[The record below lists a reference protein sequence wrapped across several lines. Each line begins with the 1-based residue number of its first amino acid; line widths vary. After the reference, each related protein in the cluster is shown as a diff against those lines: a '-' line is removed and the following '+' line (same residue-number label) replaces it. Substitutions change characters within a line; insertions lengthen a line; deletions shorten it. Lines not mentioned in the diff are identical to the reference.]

1 MNKPAK
7 LLVAVA
13 VLAFAAAGLYYAW
26 LAPAKKASTT
36 PTVKLTRQDQEG
48 PAVPAET
55 AGRDLRE
62 SPTMPASAMPTPVPT
77 TSAPTAPAG
86 VPASAFADPKPA
98 STVPGFVPANEPIKP
113 LPTSGVPGFTPATT
127 TTSAVITTTGGAPA
141 TGAAVPVPPPSG
153 SPAPAAAGP
162 VAVPA
167 ADTTTP
173 ATTAAGVGTKPSAAP
188 ATSPAAAPSALPP
201 LPTPAKT
208 ATTAAPISTTP
219 SAPKSMKADTYTVK
233 EGDSIVSIWRSIT
246 GNERGWEKLLA
257 ANPGVDASRL
267 KIGQVLK
274 VPDAAPASP
283 TGTSQ
288 STSTAPT
295 TKTSGATTYTVES
308 GDTLHRIAN
317 KVYGD
322 SKLWNQIYEA
332 NKSTIGSDPAAL
344 KVGMKLQIPAKS
356 GAAGKPEAKE
366 PSKSSATT
374 GASTP
379 SAPR

>member
-26 LAPAKKASTT
+26 LAPAKKGSTT

-77 TSAPTAPAG
+77 TSAPIAPAG

-127 TTSAVITTTGGAPA
+127 TTSAVITTGGASAPA
-141 TGAAVPVPPPSG
+141 ATAPAV
-153 SPAPAAAGP
+153 PAPAAP
-162 VAVPA
+162 VTTAPAATPAASPAPTDMGGTPAVKPSVAPTGAYPSAPAALPALPAPSSKPAAVPA
-167 ADTTTP
+167 ST
-173 ATTAAGVGTKPSAAP
+173 
-188 ATSPAAAPSALPP
+188 
-201 LPTPAKT
+201 PTPA
-208 ATTAAPISTTP
+208 
-219 SAPKSMKADTYTVK
+219 PKSTKVDTYTVK
-233 EGDSIVSIWRSIT
+233 DGDTIASIWRSIT

-274 VPDAAPASP
+274 VPDFAPA
-283 TGTSQ
+283 GTSGATQ
-288 STSTAPT
+288 TSATAST
-295 TKTSGATTYTVES
+295 TKASGATTYTVES

-356 GAAGKPEAKE
+356 GVPGKTEAKE

>member
-48 PAVPAET
+48 PKAPAET

-98 STVPGFVPANEPIKP
+98 SSVPGFVPANEPIKP
-113 LPTSGVPGFTPATT
+113 LPSEGVPGFAPAPNS
-127 TTSAVITTTGGAPA
+127 TSAVITTTGGAPA
-141 TGAAVPVPPPSG
+141 TGAAVPVPPPAS
-153 SPAPAAAGP
+153 SAAPAATAP
-162 VAVPA
+162 ASVPA
-167 ADTTTP
+167 ATTTP
-173 ATTAAGVGTKPSAAP
+173 ATPIGGVGAKPSASP
-188 ATSPAAAPSALPP
+188 ATSPASAPSALPP
-201 LPTPAKT
+201 LPAPAKT
-208 ATTAAPISTTP
+208 ATVPAPVSTIVST
-219 SAPKSMKADTYTVK
+219 PKSTKADTYTVK
-233 EGDSIVSIWRSIT
+233 EGDSIVSIWRSLS
-246 GNERGWEKLLA
+246 GSERGWEKLLA
-257 ANPGVDASRL
+257 ANPGVDPSRL

-356 GAAGKPEAKE
+356 GAPGKTEAKE

>member
-77 TSAPTAPAG
+77 TSAPIAPAG

-127 TTSAVITTTGGAPA
+127 TSSAVITTGGASAPA
-141 TGAAVPVPPPSG
+141 ATAPAV
-153 SPAPAAAGP
+153 PAPAAP
-162 VAVPA
+162 VTTAPAATPAASPALPDPSSKPAAVPA
-167 ADTTTP
+167 ST
-173 ATTAAGVGTKPSAAP
+173 
-188 ATSPAAAPSALPP
+188 
-201 LPTPAKT
+201 PTPA
-208 ATTAAPISTTP
+208 
-219 SAPKSMKADTYTVK
+219 PKSTKVDTYTVK
-233 EGDSIVSIWRSIT
+233 DGDTIASIWRSIT

-274 VPDAAPASP
+274 VPDFAP
-283 TGTSQ
+283 TGTSGATQ
-288 STSTAPT
+288 TSSTAST
-295 TKTSGATTYTVES
+295 TKASGATTYTVES

-356 GAAGKPEAKE
+356 GAPGKTEAKE

>member
-77 TSAPTAPAG
+77 TSAPIAPAG

-127 TTSAVITTTGGAPA
+127 TTSAVITTGGASAPA
-141 TGAAVPVPPPSG
+141 ATAPAV
-153 SPAPAAAGP
+153 PAPAAP
-162 VAVPA
+162 VTTAPA
-167 ADTTTP
+167 ATP
-173 ATTAAGVGTKPSAAP
+173 AASPAPTDMGGTPAVKPSAAP
-188 ATSPAAAPSALPP
+188 TGAYPSAPAALPALPAP
-201 LPTPAKT
+201 GKPAAVPASTPTPA
-208 ATTAAPISTTP
+208 
-219 SAPKSMKADTYTVK
+219 PKSTKVDTYTVK
-233 EGDSIVSIWRSIT
+233 DGDTIASIWRSIT
-246 GNERGWEKLLA
+246 GNERGWEKLLV

-274 VPDAAPASP
+274 VPDFAP
-283 TGTSQ
+283 TGTSGATQ
-288 STSTAPT
+288 TSSTAST
-295 TKTSGATTYTVES
+295 TKASGATTYTVES

-332 NKSTIGSDPAAL
+332 NKSTIGSDPAVL

-356 GAAGKPEAKE
+356 GAPGKTEAKE